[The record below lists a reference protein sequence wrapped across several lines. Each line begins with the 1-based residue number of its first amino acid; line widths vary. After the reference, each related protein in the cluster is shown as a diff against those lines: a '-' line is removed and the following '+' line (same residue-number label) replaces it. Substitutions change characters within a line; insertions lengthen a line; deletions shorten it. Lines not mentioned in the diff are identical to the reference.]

1 MISLSIDRVSCIWS
15 DLSKQPNRMD
25 RTPRGVLGP
34 RGRET
39 QRSNRIEPT
48 LPHAHAGARQVN
60 PDRVQVA
67 SSGLRGSDTSPF
79 PPWHLESTIYR
90 CIEPSR
96 LLAWGSGQIGTLV
109 VAKAIKPFH
118 HGITSGF
125 DPLFIE
131 LLGLLDRL

>member
-1 MISLSIDRVSCIWS
+1 MISLSIDRVSCIVS

-67 SSGLRGSDTSPF
+67 SSGLRGSDTFLSHLGTSRVRSIVVLSP
-79 PPWHLESTIYR
+79 
-90 CIEPSR
+90 
-96 LLAWGSGQIGTLV
+96 
-109 VAKAIKPFH
+109 
-118 HGITSGF
+118 
-125 DPLFIE
+125 
-131 LLGLLDRL
+131 LGC